1 MEQKLLSNF
10 EQICKNQTKISLKSF
25 SIARTLLVN
34 PSTSDQTIS
43 SILQNLET
51 LSTAVAA
58 SNHQFYHLHVITLLC
73 EISIVRRHFSPRITT
88 TLHSL
93 SLHCPNITPR
103 AAGLALSTSVSIYL
117 ASASNLVSAFSEGTE
132 GLFLSLCFSSCVPVR
147 QRLLSDVELF
157 NVRPSLLLTVLTG
170 FTKDPFPYVRKAALD
185 GLIGLCK
192 CIVVEDRGMI
202 EGCYLRAVELLF
214 DTEECVRCSAVHMV
228 SEWGKF
234 LVANSEGKSK
244 RDWSDAL
251 YVQLCSM
258 VRDMSMNV
266 KIEAF
271 NALGKLGM
279 TSEYIL
285 MQTLSKKVLP
295 ITKEKTL
302 HGQLSRKHS
311 NLPASSA
318 AGAFIH
324 GLEDEFHEVRSCA
337 CYSMRMPA
345 ILSADFATGAL
356 GLLMDVLNDDSVVVR
371 LQALETMHHMAVYGH
386 LKVQEMHM
394 HMFLG
399 ALIDMNSSIRLTA
412 RKVLRLTKLHDLILF
427 KLVVDSLIQSLEK
440 YPQDEMDVLSLVFD
454 IGRNHGTFA
463 ISIIKEFFPEVDPS
477 SECNWDFNN
486 SKTAAHLVLAIS
498 IPLSH
503 GKQQQLDLDS
513 IPSII
518 YSYAVTILGRISRSL
533 TGVMNQDTLLAYLS
547 HCSRSSGP
555 HPIELM
561 KGEDKMVEDDVATKI
576 DTQIT
581 CPVSV
586 RLDMVHNNSDGDSET
601 LDNADNYIKFIFAN
615 VVQIWPLMKFGCIQE
630 VLTTLRSW
638 KEELAAF
645 ITDPSCQSNSRLTFT
660 SQYLDVVKLLSKA
673 WCHVMCPMDLI
684 CKESGNL
691 GYILQKLESRLR
703 ELQHRFV
710 GLSKEEELHIQ
721 ELTHVASTLKS
732 SIFDESAIK
741 KLEFFSLKEIIFQK
755 NIKYMDAEVDVGDK
769 YNDWLNPIPFV
780 AGLPVGI
787 PLKIRLHNVPIETKL
802 WVKMTMYEK
811 LREYVY
817 VDLKQFEGCEKA
829 WNVCLRRRL
838 MVLEGMV
845 GPHMNL
851 FIFARKKS
859 ILLASRFQLFS
870 DLIGKM
876 VRGCA

>member
-10 EQICKNQTKISLKSF
+10 GQICKNQTKISLKPF

-58 SNHQFYHLHVITLLC
+58 SNPQFYHLHVITLLC

-103 AAGLALSTSVSIYL
+103 AAGLALSTSVPYIPLPRPTWFPRFQRGPRDCFYL
-117 ASASNLVSAFSEGTE
+117 SAS
-132 GLFLSLCFSSCVPVR
+132 
-147 QRLLSDVELF
+147 
-157 NVRPSLLLTVLTG
+157 
-170 FTKDPFPYVRKAALD
+170 
-185 GLIGLCK
+185 

-244 RDWSDAL
+244 RDWSDSL

-271 NALGKLGM
+271 NALGKLGIA
-279 TSEYIL
+279 SEYIL

-311 NLPASSA
+311 NLPASTA

-399 ALIDMNSSIRLTA
+399 ALIDMNSSIRFTA

-440 YPQDEMDVLSLVFD
+440 YPQDEIDVLSLVFD
-454 IGRNHGTFA
+454 IGRNHGSFA
-463 ISIIKEFFPEVDPS
+463 ISIIKEFFPEMDPS
-477 SECNWDFNN
+477 SSCNWDFNS

-498 IPLSH
+498 VPLSH

-518 YSYAVTILGRISRSL
+518 FSYAVTILGRISRSL

-576 DTQIT
+576 DSQIT

-586 RLDMVHNNSDGDSET
+586 RLDMVHNNNDGDFET
-601 LDNADNYIKFIFAN
+601 HDNSDNYIKFILAN
-615 VVQIWPLMKFGCIQE
+615 IVQVWPLMKFGCIHE

-638 KEELAAF
+638 KEELATF
-645 ITDPSCQSNSRLTFT
+645 ITDPSCQSSSHLTFT
-660 SQYLDVVKLLSKA
+660 SQYLDVVKLLSKV
-673 WCHVMCPMDLI
+673 WWHVMCPMDLI

-691 GYILQKLESRLR
+691 GYILQKLENKLR
-703 ELQHRFV
+703 ELQHRFI

-732 SIFDESAIK
+732 SIFNESLIK

-769 YNDWLNPIPFV
+769 YKYKYNDWLNPIPFV

-787 PLKIRLHNVPIETKL
+787 PLKIRLHNVAIETKL

-817 VDLKQFEGCEKA
+817 VDLKQFEGCEKE

-845 GPHMNL
+845 GPHMSL
-851 FIFARKKS
+851 FIFARKKRCS
-859 ILLASRFQLFS
+859 FLWFWLFVASEEFCWLEGFRLRQIL
-870 DLIGKM
+870 
-876 VRGCA
+876 